1 MKKTLRKSHLPTL
14 LKDDVLELWIEQG
27 FVLLPVGVLLRVAGL
42 GAGNGVLEWQHCMKS
57 RNTCYSRKQLT
68 LKDITRSRDGSKEC
82 SFSGMS
88 GRWKYLK

>member
-42 GAGNGVLEWQHCMKS
+42 GAADRVLEGEQQEEGGVERVELRRH
-57 RNTCYSRKQLT
+57 QAVLE
-68 LKDITRSRDGSKEC
+68 I
-82 SFSGMS
+82 SGE
-88 GRWKYLK
+88 